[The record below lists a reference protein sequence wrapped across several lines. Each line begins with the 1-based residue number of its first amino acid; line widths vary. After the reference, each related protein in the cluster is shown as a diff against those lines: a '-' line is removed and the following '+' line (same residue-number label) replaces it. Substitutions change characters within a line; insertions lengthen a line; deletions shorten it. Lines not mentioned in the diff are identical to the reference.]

1 MELTT
6 RRNDGKTYDMRN
18 YAHGAALQ
26 PEKPLLSDY
35 EPSTAPNY
43 AEDER
48 KSGGNGPYSQ
58 VSAIFRTFLRST
70 NHMGWKTAKILNN
83 GLHRTAH
90 KLPHLHR
97 IAMITPIAPT
107 HYFLCALSGEP

>member
-6 RRNDGKTYDMRN
+6 RRNDGKTYEKLR
-18 YAHGAALQ
+18 ARSRLTAQ
-26 PEKPLLSDY
+26 KPLLFGYS
-35 EPSTAPNY
+35 PSTETKY
-43 AEDER
+43 AENAR
-48 KSGGNGPYSQ
+48 KSGKCGPYGQ
-58 VSAIFRTFLRST
+58 VFAIFRTFFST
-70 NHMGWKTAKILNN
+70 TSLMGWKTAKILNN

-97 IAMITPIAPT
+97 IAMIKPIAPT